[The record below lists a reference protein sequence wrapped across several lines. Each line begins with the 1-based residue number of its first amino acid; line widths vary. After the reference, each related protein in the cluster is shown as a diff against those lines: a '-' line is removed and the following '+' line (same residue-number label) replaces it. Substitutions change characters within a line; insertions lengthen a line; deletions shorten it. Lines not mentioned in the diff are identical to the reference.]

1 MTVEEIM
8 SYFEDHFIVERLTS
22 KADNEELIRCFE
34 APSKGFRLGEYLH
47 EKAWM
52 DDLEGE
58 TKVYLIKDDKGF
70 LVAFFSV
77 KCGLLYDSHEYEK
90 LKGDELEFVNLIV
103 EQYEMN
109 LPDKKDT
116 IRAYYEYY
124 DQIVGERKDKLME
137 IAFQRV
143 DDTEE
148 VRTSKDGNFIKRVH
162 ETYSAI
168 EIGHFCK
175 NVHYEYD
182 IDDMQG
188 VSLGAGLF
196 WKKIIP
202 KVQEAITVVGCRYL
216 YLFAADNSDYEETRS
231 LIRYYK
237 DDFKFDEL
245 QDLMI
250 IKPDYDRRCQAMIQ
264 DVAEIERDEYTFWA
278 RYKKDN

>member
-1 MTVEEIM
+1 
-8 SYFEDHFIVERLTS
+8 
-22 KADNEELIRCFE
+22 
-34 APSKGFRLGEYLH
+34 
-47 EKAWM
+47 
-52 DDLEGE
+52 
-58 TKVYLIKDDKGF
+58 
-70 LVAFFSV
+70 
-77 KCGLLYDSHEYEK
+77 
-90 LKGDELEFVNLIV
+90 
-103 EQYEMN
+103 MN
-109 LPDKKDT
+109 LPDKKET

-124 DQIVGERKDKLME
+124 DQIAGERKDKLME
-137 IAFQRV
+137 IAYQRV
-143 DDTEE
+143 DETEE

-168 EIGHFCK
+168 EIAHFCK

-202 KVQEAITVVGCRYL
+202 KVQEAITVVGCMYL

-278 RYKKDN
+278 RYKKDNQMLHIIKDRVEMLRIFIRYSELLDQWLKIAAVAPDVGTFEEQITR